1 MFQIAHLF
9 VDISI
14 LSDLP
19 PRSLVQVS
27 ARRAAFGAN
36 QPEEQLIR
44 LLALP
49 PTHRGRVN
57 GFSRRLG
64 CRRQRQVQLTTVGPI
79 IERVNAL
86 VSWVFSGAPGV
97 RRVGAQPG
105 RDAPSGVH
113 QCQSERTRA
122 QRQLQRCSIGSLR
135 NEVIALRTLAR
146 YAHAC
151 KGFLQFCSHH
161 CRTRFSDPI
170 DFDLSSSTRSNTCGT
185 KVSPHLSP
193 TTPIGCL
200 ALFRTA
206 QRALVWVSARP
217 QSMVQ
222 ARAAQPCPSAS
233 YQLPLRFG
241 WESHHH
247 APHSLCCAPIGC
259 LSRFS
264 ANAEVFDGPG
274 KPFRA
279 RSTWRASVVVS
290 SYHQIRSAPSG
301 RPGSGS
307 DQRCPCQRA
316 HPRDGAQAST
326 RRTQIF
332 QTTVYRHS
340 SSCPQLETILT
351 ATWKGHSALS
361 GIRLVG
367 QNCHRRKMVF
377 HQNRRD
383 SHR

>member
-44 LLALP
+44 LLALQQ
-49 PTHRGRVN
+49 THRGREN
-57 GFSRRLG
+57 RFSRRLG
-64 CRRQRQVQLTTVGPI
+64 CRRQRQVQLTTIGPNHR
-79 IERVNAL
+79 ESQRAH

-97 RRVGAQPG
+97 RRVGSSTWQTRPVSETKSSLY
-105 RDAPSGVH
+105 APSPDTLTPAKDFSSSAHIMVA
-113 QCQSERTRA
+113 RA
-122 QRQLQRCSIGSLR
+122 SVTPLISICPRRLG
-135 NEVIALRTLAR
+135 RTLVAR
-146 YAHAC
+146 RRVRISRQRH
-151 KGFLQFCSHH
+151 
-161 CRTRFSDPI
+161 
-170 DFDLSSSTRSNTCGT
+170 
-185 KVSPHLSP
+185 
-193 TTPIGCL
+193 PIGCL

-233 YQLPLRFG
+233 YQLPLRFV

-264 ANAEVFDGPG
+264 ANAAVFDGPG

-279 RSTWRASVVVS
+279 RSTWRPSVVVS

-307 DQRCPCQRA
+307 HQRCHCQRA

-340 SSCPQLETILT
+340 SSCPQLETILI

-367 QNCHRRKMVF
+367 QNCYRRKMVF
-377 HQNRRD
+377 HQSRLD
-383 SHR
+383 LHR